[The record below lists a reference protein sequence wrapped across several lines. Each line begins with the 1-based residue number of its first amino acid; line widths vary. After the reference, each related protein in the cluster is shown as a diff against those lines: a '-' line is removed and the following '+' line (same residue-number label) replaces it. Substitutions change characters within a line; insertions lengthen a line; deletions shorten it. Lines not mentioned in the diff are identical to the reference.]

1 VTALELDGVR
11 KSYDSVVAV
20 DDLSLSIPEG
30 QIFGLLGPNGA
41 GKTTTIRMMVG
52 IILPDAGSVRIF
64 GEPFERRH
72 LRKVGYLPEER
83 GLYRKARVSDLLL
96 YLGQLNGLSRADALG
111 SARRWAERL
120 EIDDWLMRRVEE
132 LSKGM
137 QQKVQFIAAIIHEPR
152 FIIMD
157 EPFAGLDPVNAA
169 RMMDILLEL
178 QRSGR
183 TILFSTH
190 RMDQVE
196 RLCETICLIDHGKP
210 ILCGRLSDLKA
221 QFGRREV
228 RLEYEGNGH
237 FIVDERLIAARTER
251 NGCVELRLAS
261 DADPQEVLR
270 TASAGG
276 KVTRFEVVEPSLEEI
291 FIELIGARDG
301 V

>member
-52 IILPDAGSVRIF
+52 IILPDAGTVRIF

-120 EIDDWLMRRVEE
+120 EIGDWLGRRVEE

-178 QRSGR
+178 KRSGR

-210 ILCGRLSDLKA
+210 VLCGRLSDLKA

-237 FIVDERLIAARTER
+237 FIVDERLIAGRTER
-251 NGCVELRLAS
+251 NGSVELRLAA
-261 DADPQEVLR
+261 DADPQQVLR

-276 KVTRFEVVEPSLEEI
+276 RVTRFEVIEPSLEEI